1 MCLEN
6 KPEPV
11 EMMSVFCL
19 QLRKEVL
26 LAYQQLR
33 MVCDRLR
40 HSRGDSI
47 SSDMESMP
55 SEDISP
61 SKLKVCKIGLI
72 VIVKFILI
80 YDIFCHFM

>member
-1 MCLEN
+1 MA
-6 KPEPV
+6 EPV
-11 EMMSVFCL
+11 EMVPVLCL
-19 QLRKEVL
+19 QFRKEVL

-33 MVCDRLR
+33 MACDRLR

-61 SKLKVCKIGLI
+61 SKLKVCKNWS
-72 VIVKFILI
+72 
-80 YDIFCHFM
+80 YCYC